1 VINATQFAVIL
12 AALFWS
18 QHDFFAD

>member
-1 VINATQFAVIL
+1 VINAKQFAVIL

-18 QHDFFAD
+18 QHDFSAD